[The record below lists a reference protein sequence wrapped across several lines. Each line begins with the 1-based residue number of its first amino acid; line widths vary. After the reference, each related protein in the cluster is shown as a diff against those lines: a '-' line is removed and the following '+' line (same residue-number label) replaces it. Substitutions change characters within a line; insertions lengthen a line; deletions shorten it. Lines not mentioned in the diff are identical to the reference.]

1 MQFLESDCISLYDLY
16 LKTAKEEHDNCQN
29 LIFFKIVLL
38 FVFDAPCF
46 TFFRKKEINNI
57 SLLDCIM
64 FNLINVSLH
73 N

>member
-1 MQFLESDCISLYDLY
+1 MQFLESDCKLLYDLY
-16 LKTAKEEHDNCQN
+16 LKTAEEEHDNCQS

-46 TFFRKKEINNI
+46 TFFRKDQINNI
-57 SLLDCIM
+57 SLVDCIK
-64 FNLINVSLH
+64 FNLINVSLY